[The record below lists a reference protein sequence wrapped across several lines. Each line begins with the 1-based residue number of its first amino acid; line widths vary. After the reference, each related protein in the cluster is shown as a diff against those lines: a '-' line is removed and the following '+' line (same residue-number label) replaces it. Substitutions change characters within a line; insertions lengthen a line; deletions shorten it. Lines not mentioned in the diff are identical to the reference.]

1 MDVELVVRAQHGD
14 HDAFTE
20 IASGLYNRLY
30 RVALNLVSD
39 AHLAEDAT
47 QHSIVE
53 MWRNLPKLREPQ
65 KLESW
70 AHRIVVNACRRE
82 GRKASRWMQAITRAP
97 EEDPV
102 AAQGFA
108 TVAHRDQL
116 ERGFRRL
123 PNEQREVVVLHHYAA
138 MPLKEVA
145 EVLEI
150 PLGTVG
156 SRLNRAMQALRSA
169 LEADERLPE
178 PAAVTREIVE

>member
-1 MDVELVVRAQHGD
+1 MDTDLVLRAQQGD
-14 HDAFTE
+14 RGAFAQ
-20 IASGLYNRLY
+20 IADGMLDRFLAIAH
-30 RVALNLVSD
+30 RVLRDGA
-39 AHLAEDAT
+39 LAEDAT

-53 MWRNLPKLREPQ
+53 MWRNLPKLREPE

-82 GRKASRWMQAITRAP
+82 GRKANRWMQAITRTP

-123 PNEQREVVVLHHYAA
+123 PARGEVGVDQ
-138 MPLKEVA
+138 
-145 EVLEI
+145 
-150 PLGTVG
+150 VG
-156 SRLNRAMQALRSA
+156 RDLAQHQVGADDLYRGARRVQGQGLAQAVDGDA
-169 LEADERLPE
+169 QGP
-178 PAAVTREIVE
+178 